1 MYLSILLLPLMA
13 SIIANNGRS
22 GVLGGPRL
30 SLTCLLIATILSL
43 IAFYEVGLN
52 QSPVSVILGDW
63 INSGNI
69 NVHWE
74 FIFDSLTVSM

>member
-13 SIIANNGRS
+13 SFLANNAYS

-30 SLTCLLIATILSL
+30 SFTCLFIATIFSL

-52 QSPVSVILGDW
+52 QSPVSVVLGDW

-69 NVHWE
+69 NVHWD